1 MENRTEASVQKVAG
15 AQPARPYA
23 FSRKV
28 FAEGM
33 RDGVPIALGYFAVS
47 FSLGIAARKAGL
59 TPLQGFV
66 ASLLNNASAGEY
78 GGITVISEDA
88 GIWVIVL
95 MTLIVNAISAPP
107 RS

>member
-1 MENRTEASVQKVAG
+1 METTHESSKQTLCS
-15 AQPARPYA
+15 AQPAKPYA

-28 FAEGM
+28 FCEGM

-47 FSLGIAARKAGL
+47 FSLGIAARTAGF

-78 GGITVISEDA
+78 A
-88 GIWVIVL
+88 AFA
-95 MTLIVNAISAPP
+95 LIASGATYLEEPSSPSSPTPAIC
-107 RS
+107 